1 MPQINHFT
9 NVLSAGGVHTHT
21 NTETQDI
28 NGGLLIINLTIKTA
42 PHFSP
47 NAFLTRTPSDAW
59 LACNGW
65 HDLAIIPLLGHDA
78 IAQEVN
84 GAMGTMPIE

>member
-1 MPQINHFT
+1 MSCQP
-9 NVLSAGGVHTHT
+9 AECTHT

>member
-1 MPQINHFT
+1 M
-9 NVLSAGGVHTHT
+9 LSSHAH
-21 NTETQDI
+21 Q
-28 NGGLLIINLTIKTA
+28 
-42 PHFSP
+42 
-47 NAFLTRTPSDAW
+47 PSDAW